1 MNKPVWPLVVTY
13 LIGFA
18 IAIPWYWPQG
28 YRETVLGL
36 PQWVVV
42 SIGASVFIAAL
53 TAWVMVRRWP
63 VEDEEEEE

>member
-18 IAIPWYWPQG
+18 IAIPWYWQEG

-36 PQWVVV
+36 PRWVVV
-42 SIGASVFIAAL
+42 SIGASVFISTL